1 MRELSPREHCV
12 MEPKDSDLHTQTAA
26 KIFGCSPDLVTP
38 DQRRAAR
45 AANFG
50 LLWGQEALKQPL
62 KKQAKK

>member
-1 MRELSPREHCV
+1 

-50 LLWGQEALKQPL
+50 LLWGQEALKQTL